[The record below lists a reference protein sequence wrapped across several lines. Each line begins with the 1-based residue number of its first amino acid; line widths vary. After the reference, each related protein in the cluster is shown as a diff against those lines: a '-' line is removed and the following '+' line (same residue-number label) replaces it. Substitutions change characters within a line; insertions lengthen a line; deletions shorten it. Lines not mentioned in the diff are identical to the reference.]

1 MTDEI
6 DENEIKTNVS
16 YLNNTIKDLSLPNNL
31 YTFREKIKAIFQ
43 IQNKPDEI
51 FINYTIQEL
60 NEDKKKVDRII
71 EVNIEEEYKTLLK
84 KINSQKIKDD
94 IIYIETERVPIEI
107 SREIPQTF
115 DEEIECLIKTHLM
128 AAKER
133 IKERLLGK
141 KESYPMSKIQNK
153 ICAKC
158 KHNIIGDIF
167 REVSTTGQKTYCEKC
182 SYSINIPMFVIH

>member
-71 EVNIEEEYKTLLK
+71 EVNIEDEYKSLLK

-133 IKERLLGK
+133 IKE
-141 KESYPMSKIQNK
+141 
-153 ICAKC
+153 
-158 KHNIIGDIF
+158 
-167 REVSTTGQKTYCEKC
+167 
-182 SYSINIPMFVIH
+182 